1 VLYFYILSG
10 GQTLRVLLIHPDS
23 PRNVGA
29 SDRSIHF
36 IGKKAYVP
44 PLGLITVAALLP
56 QHWEMR
62 LVDLTFQD
70 ISSEVWDFA
79 DLVII
84 SGTILQYGQ
93 IMELIKEAKKRNK
106 TVAVG
111 GPGVFHFPGEAL
123 CAGADFVVK
132 GEAET
137 TVHMLIEAIKE
148 GNSGIFIE
156 ATEPADVIQTP
167 IPRYDLLDMSAYV
180 EMTMQFSRGCP
191 FRCEFCDVTLIF
203 GRAIR
208 TKRPQQILGEL
219 DALYQAGWR
228 RHVWFID
235 DNFIGT
241 PVKAKALLREIIRW
255 NELHKT
261 PFEFFTFA
269 SVNLAGFPELMELM
283 VKANFTRVYLGIET
297 TDKEPL
303 KVAQKFQNAATD
315 IDAACQ
321 KINRAGLQIIALTM
335 VGFDAEKAERD
346 MRVIEFAE
354 KNNIPEIDATL
365 VYAFPGTSL
374 WKRLKKEGRLLNGES
389 LEVTDWKKL
398 RMNFVPTRPVAEII
412 REYVNIYEKLY
423 EPSSYLN
430 RSYLHLAQMG
440 TPPDN
445 VPFKIPDLFEIGV
458 LIKTSLRWGL
468 FYKTRFQFWTLIGK
482 LLIKFN
488 RTRFTLFIR
497 SCVVLERYLDMKKDL
512 WRQLGELDLQCLKAE
527 SKNSVPYPKKL

>member
-1 VLYFYILSG
+1 MH
-10 GQTLRVLLIHPDS
+10 VLLIHPDS

-29 SDRSIHF
+29 ADKSIHF
-36 IGKKAYVP
+36 IGKRAYVP

-56 QHWEMR
+56 QDWDMR
-62 LVDLTFQD
+62 LVDLTFQE
-70 ISSEVWDFA
+70 ISSEMWNTA

-84 SGTILQYGQ
+84 SGTILQYRQ
-93 IMELIKEAKKRNK
+93 IMNLIREAKRRNK

-111 GPGVFHFPGEAL
+111 GPGLFHFPEEAL
-123 CAGADFVVK
+123 KAGADFVVK
-132 GEAET
+132 GEGET
-137 TVHMLIEAIKE
+137 TVPLLVEAIRSSR
-148 GNSGIFIE
+148 SGVFIE
-156 ATEPADVIQTP
+156 STEPADLTKTP
-167 IPRYDLLDMSAYV
+167 IPRYDLLDISAYV

-203 GRAIR
+203 GRGIR
-208 TKRPQQILGEL
+208 TKTPKQILNEL
-219 DALYQAGWR
+219 EALYRAGWR

-241 PVKAKALLREIIRW
+241 PVKAKALLRELILW
-255 NELHKT
+255 NKLHQT

-303 KVAQKFQNAATD
+303 KLAHKFQNAATD

-335 VGFDAEKAERD
+335 VGFDAEKPQRD
-346 MRVIEFAE
+346 MRVIDFAE

-365 VYAFPGTSL
+365 VYAFPGTAL
-374 WKRLKKEGRLLNGES
+374 WQRLKQEGRLLNGEN
-389 LEVTDWKKL
+389 LAVTDWKKL
-398 RMNFVPTRPVAEII
+398 RMNFVPTRPVSEII

-423 EPSSYLN
+423 EPKSYLN
-430 RSYLHLAQMG
+430 RSYLHLAQMR
-440 TPPDN
+440 PPPGN
-445 VPFKIPDLFEIGV
+445 VPFKMPDLFELGV
-458 LIKTSLRWGL
+458 LFKTFLRWG
-468 FYKTRFQFWTLIGK
+468 FFSKTRFQFWTLILK
-482 LLIKFN
+482 LLINFN

-497 SCVVLERYLDMKKDL
+497 SCVVLERYLDMKRDL
-512 WRQLGELDLQCLKAE
+512 WSQLADLDLQNVRPE
-527 SKNSVPYPKKL
+527 SMN

>member
-1 VLYFYILSG
+1 M
-10 GQTLRVLLIHPDS
+10 RVLLIHPDS

-29 SDRSIHF
+29 SDKSIHF

-56 QHWEMR
+56 QTWEMR
-62 LVDLTFQD
+62 LVDLTFQR
-70 ISSEVWDFA
+70 ISAETWDFA

-84 SGTILQYGQ
+84 SGTILQYTQ
-93 IMELIKEAKKRNK
+93 IIELIKEAKKHNK
-106 TVAVG
+106 KVAVG
-111 GPGVFHFPGEAL
+111 GPGVFHFPDDAL
-123 CAGADFVVK
+123 RAGADFVVK
-132 GEAET
+132 GEAEIT
-137 TVHMLIEAIKE
+137 ITPLVKALEEGKSGILIEA
-148 GNSGIFIE
+148 S
-156 ATEPADVIQTP
+156 APADITQTP

-208 TKRPQQILGEL
+208 TKTSQQILNEL
-219 DALYQAGWR
+219 DALYRAGWR
-228 RHVWFID
+228 KHVWFID

-241 PVKAKALLREIIRW
+241 PIKAKALLREMIHW
-255 NELHKT
+255 NELHHT

-269 SVNLAGFPELMELM
+269 SVNLAGFPDLMELM

-297 TDKEPL
+297 TDKESL

-335 VGFDAEKAERD
+335 VGFDAEAPGRD
-346 MRVIEFAE
+346 RRVIEFAE

-374 WKRLKKEGRLLNGES
+374 WKRLKEEGRLLNS
-389 LEVTDWKKL
+389 DKLEVTDWKKL
-398 RMNFVPTRPVAEII
+398 RMNFVPTRPVSEII

-423 EPSSYLN
+423 EPTSYLN
-430 RSYLHLAQMG
+430 RSYLHLIQMG
-440 TPPDN
+440 PPPDN
-445 VPFKIPDLFEIGV
+445 IPFKIPDLFEIAV
-458 LIKTSLRWGL
+458 LFKTSLRWGL
-468 FYKTRFQFWTLIGK
+468 FYKTRLQFWRLVGN
-482 LLIKFN
+482 LLLNFN
-488 RTRFTLFIR
+488 RTRFALFMR

-512 WRQLGELDLQCLKAE
+512 WKQLGEIDLQALAPE
-527 SKNSVPYPKKL
+527 SEA

>member
-1 VLYFYILSG
+1 M
-10 GQTLRVLLIHPDS
+10 RVLLIHPDS
-23 PRNVGA
+23 PRNVGD

-36 IGKKAYVP
+36 VGKKAYVP

-56 QHWEMR
+56 QYWEMQ
-62 LVDLTFQD
+62 LVDMTFQT
-70 ISSEVWDFA
+70 ISSEEWDAA

-84 SGTILQYGQ
+84 SGTILQYSE
-93 IMELIKEAKKRNK
+93 IIDLIREAKRRNK
-106 TVAVG
+106 KVAVG
-111 GPGVFHFPGEAL
+111 GPGVFHFPEEAL
-123 CAGADFVVK
+123 KAGADFVVK

-137 TVHMLIEAIKE
+137 TMPRLIDAMENGE
-148 GNSGIFIE
+148 TGVFIE
-156 ATEPADVIQTP
+156 SNEPADITRTP
-167 IPRYDLLDMSAYV
+167 IPRYDLLDMTAYV

-208 TKRPQQILGEL
+208 TKTAQQILNEL

-235 DNFIGT
+235 DNFVGAPT
-241 PVKAKALLREIIRW
+241 KAKTLLREIIKW
-255 NELHKT
+255 NGLHHT

-269 SVNLAGFPELMELM
+269 SVNLAGFQDLMEMM

-297 TDKEPL
+297 TDKESL
-303 KVAQKFQNAATD
+303 KVAKKYQNAAAD

-321 KINRAGLQIIALTM
+321 KINQAGLQIIALTM
-335 VGFDAEKAERD
+335 IGFDAENPGRD
-346 MRVIEFAE
+346 RRVIEFAE

-374 WKRLKKEGRLLNGES
+374 WQRLKKEGRLLNGNS
-389 LEVTDWKKL
+389 FEVTDWKKL
-398 RMNFVPTRPVAEII
+398 RMNFVPSRPVSDII

-423 EPSSYLN
+423 EPASYLK

-440 TPPDN
+440 PPPEN

-458 LIKTSLRWGL
+458 LFKTALRWGL
-468 FYKTRFQFWTLIGK
+468 FSKNRRQFWMLIGK
-482 LLIKFN
+482 MLVHFN
-488 RTRFTLFIR
+488 RTRFSLFIR
-497 SCVVLERYLDMKKDL
+497 SCVVLERYLDMKRDL
-512 WRQLGELDLQCLKAE
+512 WRQLGELDLQALQPE
-527 SKNSVPYPKKL
+527 